1 MLELTT
7 LLILGIF
14 GNGSVSNWD
23 VQKQAYFSI
32 LHSVVGEMTASFWG
46 SNLALLK
53 AVESLLPS
61 SKAFIFTLF
70 HQMNGNQQL

>member
-32 LHSVVGEMTASFWG
+32 LHSVITASFWG